1 MTASLA
7 LPYGLGGPM
16 SASPRL
22 NPWEVDAIRRKAYT
36 KKYCLAP
43 DAGDAACSGGIVN
56 AHSVQG
62 TLLRRIARD
71 GHVYG
76 DVSSIGT
83 LQRNLGQFTYGLVGV
98 NLASTFTGFCN
109 LHDTKIF
116 APIEKGDFIAGPEQ
130 CFLLAY
136 RAMCREVFVKR
147 ATLEN
152 ADWIVQNVP
161 PCTLALAKAHRNL
174 TEVGLRDLQ
183 WHKDAYD
190 RDLRSNNFSALEWV
204 AIELSNTPDFVC
216 SGLCFPDYDF
226 AGKRLQDLSDVKA
239 RMQLVTFSV
248 IPTQGGGIVV
258 FAWHSTSGP
267 VGWQLAGLPRC
278 DW

>member
-1 MTASLA
+1 MIVRNISPCQGSRLHAVRPAKCKETGRLRPCRFLRCADLVA
-7 LPYGLGGPM
+7 RHLLNDRLTGFTLWAGGPT

-109 LHDTKIF
+109 LHDTGMKTSRAVAIV
-116 APIEKGDFIAGPEQ
+116 ERYVKSRPEPQ
-130 CFLLAY
+130 
-136 RAMCREVFVKR
+136 
-147 ATLEN
+147 
-152 ADWIVQNVP
+152 
-161 PCTLALAKAHRNL
+161 
-174 TEVGLRDLQ
+174 
-183 WHKDAYD
+183 
-190 RDLRSNNFSALEWV
+190 DLRVLHPCYNLGSPE
-204 AIELSNTPDFVC
+204 
-216 SGLCFPDYDF
+216 G
-226 AGKRLQDLSDVKA
+226 
-239 RMQLVTFSV
+239 
-248 IPTQGGGIVV
+248 
-258 FAWHSTSGP
+258 
-267 VGWQLAGLPRC
+267 
-278 DW
+278 

>member
-109 LHDTKIF
+109 LHDTGMKTSRAVAIV
-116 APIEKGDFIAGPEQ
+116 ERYVKSRPEPQ
-130 CFLLAY
+130 
-136 RAMCREVFVKR
+136 
-147 ATLEN
+147 
-152 ADWIVQNVP
+152 
-161 PCTLALAKAHRNL
+161 
-174 TEVGLRDLQ
+174 
-183 WHKDAYD
+183 
-190 RDLRSNNFSALEWV
+190 DLRVLHPCYNLGSPE
-204 AIELSNTPDFVC
+204 
-216 SGLCFPDYDF
+216 G
-226 AGKRLQDLSDVKA
+226 
-239 RMQLVTFSV
+239 
-248 IPTQGGGIVV
+248 
-258 FAWHSTSGP
+258 
-267 VGWQLAGLPRC
+267 
-278 DW
+278 